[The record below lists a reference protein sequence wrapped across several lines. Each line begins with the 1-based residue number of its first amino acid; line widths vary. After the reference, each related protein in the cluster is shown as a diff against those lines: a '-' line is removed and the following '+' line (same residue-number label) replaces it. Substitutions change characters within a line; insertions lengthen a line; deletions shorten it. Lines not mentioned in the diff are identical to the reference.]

1 LSRDLERSEAM
12 RDLEGAT
19 PFPSIAENSIELLII
34 NHYKENT
41 LQLAIKDY
49 PVPLERPK
57 GERPREE
64 R

>member
-1 LSRDLERSEAM
+1 M
-12 RDLEGAT
+12 RETMQDIEGAT
-19 PFPSIAENSIELLII
+19 SFPSIAENSIELLIS

-41 LQLAIKDY
+41 SPLAIRDY

-57 GERPREE
+57 GERPREA